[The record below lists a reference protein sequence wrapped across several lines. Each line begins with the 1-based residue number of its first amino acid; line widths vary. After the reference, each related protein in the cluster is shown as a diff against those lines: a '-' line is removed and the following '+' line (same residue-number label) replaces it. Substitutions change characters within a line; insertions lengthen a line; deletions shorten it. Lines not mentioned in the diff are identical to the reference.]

1 MGVVEYLPAPGGA
14 SPSDAGV
21 FGGGILFFF
30 FVRSVWNPSPFVA
43 RWYRGFGERWSGYR
57 CKRLP

>member
-21 FGGGILFFF
+21 FGGGIFFF
-30 FVRSVWNPSPFVA
+30 FLFCLESVSFRGEVVS
-43 RWYRGFGERWSGYR
+43 GFGERWSGYR
-57 CKRLP
+57 CKRFP

>member
-21 FGGGILFFF
+21 FGGGIFFFF
-30 FVRSVWNPSPFVA
+30 FVLFGIRLLSW
-43 RWYRGFGERWSGYR
+43 RGGIGVR
-57 CKRLP
+57 